1 MHFTLVYG
9 CIMKSG
15 TFSDLSVNGADPM
28 KPAIIRGNVVNK
40 KSLAA
45 FILQNRSFKKA
56 SNKLFQE
63 KFFPH

>member
-1 MHFTLVYG
+1 
-9 CIMKSG
+9 MKSG
-15 TFSDLSVNGADPM
+15 TFFDLSVNGADPM
-28 KPAIIRGNVVNK
+28 TATIIRGNVVNK

-63 KFFPH
+63 KFFPN